1 MTMTPAF
8 KIRAQ
13 QWKILGAVV
22 AAWLAGCTSSVIS
35 TKHPLYQRETSSTTA
50 TVYFLRPE
58 IERRMGFPDNP
69 VAIDLNQEQ
78 LLTLARGEYT
88 AVKLVPREAVLTLRS
103 LTEAGPVW
111 AIKSIERQYTFNFKP
126 GETYYLVIKPVDG
139 EFRGVFFKPESVEA
153 YVAKQVADSLH
164 AADVPSDAKLTAEK

>member
-1 MTMTPAF
+1 MTPEF
-8 KIRAQ
+8 KIRARP
-13 QWKILGAVV
+13 WLSLGA
-22 AAWLAGCTSSVIS
+22 ALATCLAGCTSSTIS
-35 TKHPLYQRETSSTTA
+35 TKHPLYQRDATSTTA

-88 AVKLVPREAVLTLRS
+88 VVRLVPREAVLTFRS

-111 AIKSIERQYTFNFKP
+111 AIKPIERQYTFNFKP
-126 GETYYLVIKPVDG
+126 GETYYLVVNPVDG
-139 EFRGVFFKPESVEA
+139 EFRGVFFKPESVDA
-153 YVAKQVADSLH
+153 YVAKRAADSLH
-164 AADVPSDAKLTAEK
+164 ASSVPADAKLSAEK